1 MRKSYTAAMQ
11 RTADFGWR
19 LAALGLAWV
28 AGVALHLQQAALR
41 PLGLSIAAVGLGVAA
56 LLVAWRWRRAFI
68 VGLFG
73 AAVLAWGA
81 SGWRASLVLAD
92 ALPPALEGRD
102 LTVTGVIASL
112 PQRSASGLRFRF
124 EVEGAQLGGEPVHI
138 PALLAVG
145 WYAGFHEDA
154 ALSQPRGELRA
165 GQRWRFTLRLR
176 QPHGNLNPHGFDYE
190 LALFEQGVRAT
201 GYVRDAVPARL
212 VDLRDAPPPEMLQRA
227 AGYPVERLRQRVR
240 DAIEASVPDRR
251 AAGVLAAL
259 AVGDQG
265 AIEREDWDLYR
276 NTGIAHLVSISGL
289 HITMFAWLAGLAV
302 AALWRRS
309 TRAMLWLP
317 SPQAAR
323 WGGLAFAAAYALFS
337 GWGVPSQRTVWM
349 LAAVTSLQALG
360 LRWPWPL
367 VLLAAA
373 VVVTALDPWALMQ
386 AGFWLSFVAV
396 GLLMASSGAQASAQ
410 FSAGADT
417 DADTPPAGWRAWPR
431 RLWAAVRADLRT
443 QVIATVGLTPLTLV
457 FFQQVSVVGFAAN
470 LIAIPLITLVI
481 TPLALMGVAL
491 VPLWTAGG
499 WVVQQLN
506 TALGWLAALP
516 GAVWA
521 VPAAPVW
528 AQWAGIAAAVLFV
541 MPVPWRARLMA
552 LPLAL
557 PLLMPPRSLPAEG
570 RFDTIA
576 VDVGQGTSVLVRT
589 HAHLLIFDAG
599 PQYSRESD
607 AGQRVLLPLL
617 RGRGETRIDR
627 LVLSHRDLDHVG
639 GAKSVFGA
647 VAVDDLLSS
656 LEADHPLLKLIPG
669 SMRTNTRCA
678 AGQSWVWDGVQ
689 FDMLRPDASDYERNL
704 KTNSMSC
711 VLRVSEP
718 RAGGHSLLLTGD
730 IEREQEAALVASQ
743 GNRLR
748 SEVLIVPHHGS
759 KTSST
764 AAFLDAVQPRVAVV
778 QAGYRNRF
786 GHPAPEVL
794 ARYRERGI
802 AVLASPQCGAWQWPG
817 ASENLKGAN
826 CLRDVQR
833 RYWQHG
839 TAEASAEAT
848 AKATGMAL
856 PVAWNLLP

>member
-1 MRKSYTAAMQ
+1 MQ

-28 AGVALHLQQAALR
+28 AGVALHLQQAALW
-41 PLGLSIAAVGLGVAA
+41 PLALSIAAAGLGAAA
-56 LLVAWRWRRAFI
+56 LLIAWRWRRAFI
-68 VGLFG
+68 VSMVG
-73 AAVLAWGA
+73 AALLAWGA
-81 SGWRASLVLAD
+81 SGWRASRVLAD

-124 EVEGAQLGGEPVHI
+124 EVEGAQFGNEPVHV

-201 GYVRDAVPARL
+201 GYV
-212 VDLRDAPPPEMLQRA
+212 RDAPPPEMLQRA

-289 HITMFAWLAGLAV
+289 HITMFAWLSGLAV

-309 TRAMLWLP
+309 SRAMLWLP
-317 SPQAAR
+317 TPQAAR

-349 LAAVTSLQALG
+349 LAAVTLLQALG

-373 VVVTALDPWALMQ
+373 VVVTALDPWALLQ

-396 GLLMASSGAQASAQ
+396 GLLMASSGAQASAPP
-410 FSAGADT
+410 STGGEAEAGA
-417 DADTPPAGWRAWPR
+417 PPTGWRGWPR

-443 QVIATVGLTPLTLV
+443 QVIATIGLTPLTLV

-470 LIAIPLITLVI
+470 LIAIPVITLVI
-481 TPLALMGVAL
+481 TPLALLGVAL

-506 TALGWLAALP
+506 AVLAWLAALP

-528 AQWAGIAAAVLFV
+528 AQWAGIGAAVLFV
-541 MPVPWRARLMA
+541 MPVPWRARLLA

-557 PLLMPPRSLPAEG
+557 PLLMPPRDLPAEG

-589 HAHLLIFDAG
+589 HAHLLVFDAG

-647 VAVDDLLSS
+647 LVVDDLLSS
-656 LEADHPLLKLIPG
+656 LETDHPLLAPAPG
-669 SMRTNTRCA
+669 SKRTNTRCA
-678 AGQSWVWDGVQ
+678 AGQSWVWDGVR
-689 FDMLRPDASDYERNL
+689 FDVLRPDASDYERTL
-704 KTNSMSC
+704 KTNAMSC
-711 VLRVSEP
+711 VLRVSESRP
-718 RAGGHSLLLTGD
+718 GGHSLLLTGD
-730 IEREQEAALVASQ
+730 IEREQEAALVARQ
-743 GNRLR
+743 GDRLR
-748 SEVLIVPHHGS
+748 SDVLVVPHHGS
-759 KTSST
+759 KTSSS
-764 AAFLDAVQPRVAVV
+764 AAFLDAVQPRVAMV

-786 GHPAPEVL
+786 GHPAPDVL

-802 AVLASPQCGAWQWPG
+802 TVVVSPQCGAWQWPG
-817 ASENLKGAN
+817 ASENAVVAS
-826 CLRDVQR
+826 CLRDLRR
-833 RYWQHG
+833 RYWHHG
-839 TAEASAEAT
+839 AAEAAAEAMS
-848 AKATGMAL
+848 AAEQIAQ

>member
-1 MRKSYTAAMQ
+1 MQ

-19 LAALGLAWV
+19 LAALALAWV
-28 AGVALHLQQAALR
+28 AGVALHLQQAALW
-41 PLGLSIAAVGLGVAA
+41 PVALSMAAVGLGVAA
-56 LLVAWRWRRAFI
+56 LLIALRRRRAFI

-81 SGWRASLVLAD
+81 SGWRASQVLAD

-102 LTVTGVIASL
+102 LSVTGVIASL

-124 EVEGAQLGGEPVHI
+124 EVEGAQLGREPVQI
-138 PALLAVG
+138 PSLLAVG

-201 GYVRDAVPARL
+201 GYVRDAAPARSM
-212 VDLRDAPPPEMLQRA
+212 DLRDAPSPGMLHRA

-317 SPQAAR
+317 TPQASR

-349 LAAVTSLQALG
+349 LASVTLLQALG

-367 VLLAAA
+367 VLLVAA

-396 GLLMASSGAQASAQ
+396 GLLMASSGAQASAPANG
-410 FSAGADT
+410 SADT
-417 DADTPPAGWRAWPR
+417 DTDHTAPTAGWRGWPR
-431 RLWAAVRADLRT
+431 RVWATVRADLRT

-481 TPLALMGVAL
+481 TPLALLGVAL
-491 VPLWTAGG
+491 VPLWTAGA

-506 TALGWLAALP
+506 AVLAWLAALP
-516 GAVWA
+516 GAVWT
-521 VPAAPVW
+521 VPVAPVW
-528 AQWAGIAAAVLFV
+528 AQWAGIVAAVLFV
-541 MPVPWRARLMA
+541 MPLPWRARVLA

-557 PLLMPPRSLPAEG
+557 PLLMPPRDLPAEG
-570 RFDTIA
+570 HFYTIA
-576 VDVGQGTSVLVRT
+576 LDVGQGTSVLVRT
-589 HAHLLIFDAG
+589 HAHLLVFDAG

-647 VAVDDLLSS
+647 MAVDDLLSS
-656 LEADHPLLKLIPG
+656 LETDHPLLKPTPG
-669 SMRTNTRCA
+669 SKRTNTRCA
-678 AGQSWVWDGVQ
+678 AGQSWAWDGVQ
-689 FDMLRPDASDYERNL
+689 FDVLRPEASDYERPQ
-704 KTNSMSC
+704 KTNAMSC

-718 RAGGHSLLLTGD
+718 RSGGHSLLLTGD
-730 IEREQEAALVASQ
+730 IEREQEVALVASQ
-743 GNRLR
+743 GDRLR
-748 SEVLIVPHHGS
+748 SDVLIVPHHGS
-759 KTSST
+759 KTSSS
-764 AAFLDAVQPRVAVV
+764 AAFLDAVQPRIAVF

-786 GHPAPEVL
+786 GHPAAEVL

-802 AVLASPQCGAWQWPG
+802 VVVASPECGAWQWTG
-817 ASENLKGAN
+817 ASENRAGGN
-826 CLRDVQR
+826 CWRVLRR
-833 RYWQHG
+833 RYWHHG
-839 TAEASAEAT
+839 AVEAGIEVASETA
-848 AKATGMAL
+848 GMAL
-856 PVAWNLLP
+856 PMAWNLLP